1 MVNVRKKGHFEK
13 VCRSVSVNA
22 MIPEEDSPNK
32 ESIEENMTK
41 DYTFDFMP

>member
-1 MVNVRKKGHFEK
+1 MSEKGHFEK

-32 ESIEENMTK
+32 KSIEENMTK
-41 DYTFDFMP
+41 DSNFDFMS

>member
-1 MVNVRKKGHFEK
+1 MSNKRAISK

-41 DYTFDFMP
+41 DSTFDFMS